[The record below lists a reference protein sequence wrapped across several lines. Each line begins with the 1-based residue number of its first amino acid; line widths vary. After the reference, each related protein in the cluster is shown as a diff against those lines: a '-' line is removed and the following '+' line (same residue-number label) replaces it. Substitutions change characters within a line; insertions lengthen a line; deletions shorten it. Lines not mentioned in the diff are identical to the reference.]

1 MLAPLALPALG
12 MAVQVETVE
21 VLLLTPRRRLQRAD
35 RVAAVE
41 TVALAVLG
49 ARQLRQQEMSN
60 SAVELVQPA
69 PALVVAVVVPPEQR
83 ATETTAR
90 VQPQVPQSLEA
101 VQVEAAEVR
110 VRAVLPLRRQVVA
123 AVVPTRERALSQVA
137 QVPSAR

>member
-35 RVAAVE
+35 RVA
-41 TVALAVLG
+41 
-49 ARQLRQQEMSN
+49 
-60 SAVELVQPA
+60 
-69 PALVVAVVVPPEQR
+69 AVVVPPEQR

-137 QVPSAR
+137 QDRK